1 MKPNKGVRISQ
12 CMIVKNE
19 EANIEKA
26 LSWGKSVMWEQIVVD
41 TGSTDRTVELAKK
54 LGAKVFFFD
63 WINDFAAAKNYA
75 IEKAKGNWIA
85 FFDADEY
92 MVFQDANDMKG
103 LLEGLAPN
111 SFDAIS
117 TGCQNLDD
125 EGNVFSSGTQLRIFR
140 NRSNIRYRRRIHEQL
155 VDLSG
160 GELHI
165 GDVSNEISFF
175 HTGYQKKALEG
186 KDKKGRNRRL
196 IQEELEKNPK
206 DYEMLGYM
214 GDECFGDGEIH
225 EAKQWY
231 QKSIEQ
237 MPVSL
242 PDYDQR
248 SAYTFTQLL
257 TILIHQEGSETA
269 GSSEN
274 LQEEIRFVYHQAVK
288 RLPQE
293 GDFDYIMGK
302 WRANRNQAGE
312 AVNYLK
318 SALNKLETYGCYN
331 KALLLAG
338 NLLEVYGL
346 LARCCY
352 ETGESQACIS
362 YSVAYLK
369 YDKYGMAVL
378 SRLMKA
384 LIPRESGEDT
394 QEDQEVFQ
402 LLMKLYDRSSL
413 KDRLFLVKTAEK
425 SGRIQ
430 FSDFL
435 ADQLFSLAERDA
447 LQKGGAI
454 H

>member
-1 MKPNKGVRISQ
+1 MKPKKRIRISQ

-41 TGSTDRTVELAKK
+41 TGSTDGTAELAKK

-75 IEKAKGNWIA
+75 IEQAKGDWIA

-92 MVFQDANDMKG
+92 MVLQDARDMYRV
-103 LLEGLAPN
+103 LEGLAPN
-111 SFDAIS
+111 SYNAIS

-125 EGNVFSSGTQLRIFR
+125 EGKVFSSGTQIRIFR
-140 NRSNIRYRRRIHEQL
+140 NTPDIRYRRRIHEQL
-155 VDLSG
+155 VSLSG
-160 GELHI
+160 KELFI
-165 GDVSNEISFF
+165 GDISNEISFF

-186 KDKKGRNRRL
+186 KEKKGRNRKL
-196 IQEELEKNPK
+196 IQEELEKDPK
-206 DYEMLGYM
+206 DHEMLGYM
-214 GDECFGDGEIH
+214 GDECFGDGEIC
-225 EAKQWY
+225 EAKKWY

-237 MPVSL
+237 MPLSL

-257 TILIHQEGSETA
+257 TILVRQWGNP
-269 GSSEN
+269 GEN
-274 LQEEIRFVYHQAVK
+274 LQENISEELRAVYGQAVK
-288 RLPQE
+288 RLPKE
-293 GDFDYIMGK
+293 GDFDYILGK
-302 WRANRNQAGE
+302 WYAGRNQAE
-312 AVNYLK
+312 KAAEHLK
-318 SALNKLETYGCYN
+318 LAINKLETYGCYN

-352 ETGESQACIS
+352 ETGEIQTCIS
-362 YSVAYLK
+362 YSVTYLK

-384 LIPRESGEDT
+384 LIPCERGEEPEADKGAL
-394 QEDQEVFQ
+394 ELF
-402 LLMKLYDRSSL
+402 MKLYDSSSL
-413 KDRLFLVKTAEK
+413 KDRLFLIKTAEK
-425 SGRIQ
+425 SGCIQ
-430 FSDFL
+430 LAGFL
-435 ADQLFSLAERDA
+435 AEQLCSPEERMSMG
-447 LQKGGAI
+447 L
-454 H
+454 